1 VPDATPPEPA
11 VVAVEA
17 DGDPGIEAEVEA
29 DLAAIVEPL
38 PPTKRTRPSPTRNII
53 EWSLVVIGAIALT
66 LTVQAFAI
74 KSFYIPSESM
84 VPTLQKGD
92 RVLVNRI
99 SYKLHDVNRGDV
111 VVFERPPGLPDTS
124 IKDLIKRVIGLPGD
138 TVEGRN
144 GRIVINGQYLNEPY
158 LGANVITSTFG
169 PVKVGDGMYFV
180 MGDNRQASEDSRVF
194 GPIAEKLIVGR
205 AFVKIWP
212 LNRIGWL

>member
-1 VPDATPPEPA
+1 VPDAIEPEPSVVDLDGGADDAAA
-11 VVAVEA
+11 V
-17 DGDPGIEAEVEA
+17 
-29 DLAAIVEPL
+29 DLAVAPSR
-38 PPTKRTRPSPTRNII
+38 PATKPSATRNIV
-53 EWSLVVIGAIALT
+53 EWALVIVGAIALT

-84 VPTLQKGD
+84 VPTLEKGD

-99 SYKLHDVNRGDV
+99 SYRLHDVNRGDV

-138 TVEGRN
+138 SIEGRN

-158 LGANVITSTFG
+158 LKSDVVTSTFG
-169 PVKVGDGMYFV
+169 PVKIPAGMYFV

-212 LNRIGWL
+212 IGRIGWL